1 MITQNRRQ
9 GLALSPRHTIA
20 TAHGATI
27 DATGPDMVPEWMTE
41 AWKHR
46 VEAEARHRLK
56 RDIRGISVR
65 R

>member
-1 MITQNRRQ
+1 MVTQQRSQ
-9 GLALSPRHTIA
+9 GLPQPRQTVATSAGSPSA
-20 TAHGATI
+20 
-27 DATGPDMVPEWMTE
+27 VPEWMTE

-56 RDIRGISVR
+56 REIRGVSTR